1 MLSPKIQDAF
11 NAHITEELYSANLY
25 LAMSAYAESKAFKG
39 FGHWLRVQYQEELAH
54 AGKFVDQLVARGG
67 VVSLGAVSAP
77 GSEFGSML
85 QLFEAVLKH
94 ERKVT
99 ESLHGFYGLAG
110 AERDTATQVFLQWF
124 VTEQVEEEASAQEIV
139 DKLRLL
145 GDRSS
150 SVLYLD
156 KEYGKRQGAG

>member
-1 MLSPKIQDAF
+1 MVSPKIQDAF

-25 LAMSAYAESKAFKG
+25 LAMSAYADSKAFKG
-39 FGHWLRVQYQEELAH
+39 FGRWLRVQYQEELAH
-54 AGKFVDQLVARGG
+54 AAKFVDQLVARGG
-67 VVSLGAVSAP
+67 LVSLGAVAAP
-77 GSEFGSML
+77 GEEFGSML

-99 ESLHGFYGLAG
+99 ESLHAFHALAS
-110 AERDTATQVFLQWF
+110 AERDTATQIFLQWF
-124 VTEQVEEEASAQEIV
+124 VTEQVEEEASVQEVV
-139 DKLRLL
+139 DKLRLV

-156 KEYGKRQGAG
+156 KEYGKREK